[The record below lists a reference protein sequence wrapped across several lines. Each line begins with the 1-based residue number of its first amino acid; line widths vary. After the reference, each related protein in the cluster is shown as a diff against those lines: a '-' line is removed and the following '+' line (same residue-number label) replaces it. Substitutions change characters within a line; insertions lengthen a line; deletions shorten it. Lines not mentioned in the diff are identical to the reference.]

1 MTPLR
6 CPRGFA
12 TIKVHG
18 GSPGRIRSTLLSR
31 LLKHS
36 GQSALSI
43 QLRAVNAG
51 NSRPEVVLLLK
62 KRYYLMLVSRDE
74 TGELNKVPIPLYY
87 AYVAAAAAV
96 IGMFTIT
103 GLAGS
108 YSRMLIK
115 TARFN
120 QLRQDHSSLQQD
132 YAHLEKTA
140 HEREVQ
146 AASLGSLATEVSA
159 LYGFTA
165 SKLAS
170 PGGLTAATSRHS
182 RNGTGTTAA
191 AANAPLQTE
200 ASFSDASY
208 YKTLG
213 DFIALRQS
221 AMSGHATRFMP
232 TSPIGGLGEA
242 GSTSLTRTPGIDTA
256 LEASIA
262 PSLWPVMGPITSG
275 FGERVDPVLGTGEG
289 EFHKGIDIAA
299 PQGTPIHATA
309 DGVVLSAGL
318 SNGYGR
324 EVVLDH
330 GHGMKTLYGHMSGF
344 NVFAGQSVFRGQII
358 GYVGH
363 SGRTTGNH
371 VHYEVKIHDLAVNP
385 HKYLRSTVAGLGD
398 TASSTAGSL

>member
-1 MTPLR
+1 
-6 CPRGFA
+6 
-12 TIKVHG
+12 
-18 GSPGRIRSTLLSR
+18 
-31 LLKHS
+31 
-36 GQSALSI
+36 
-43 QLRAVNAG
+43 
-51 NSRPEVVLLLK
+51 
-62 KRYYLMLVSRDE
+62 MLVSRDA

-120 QLRQDHSSLQQD
+120 QLRQDHSNLQQD

-165 SKLAS
+165 SKLAT
-170 PGGLTAATSRHS
+170 PGSSIAAVRHAKSGTAAV
-182 RNGTGTTAA
+182 AA
-191 AANAPLQTE
+191 SAPLQTE
-200 ASFSDASY
+200 ATFSDASY
-208 YKTLG
+208 YKTL
-213 DFIALRQS
+213 DAFVALRQS
-221 AMSGHATRFMP
+221 AMTGHATRFMP
-232 TSPIGGLGEA
+232 TSPIGGLGEDN
-242 GSTSLTRTPGIDTA
+242 GTSLTRTPGIDTA
-256 LEASIA
+256 LDASIA

-309 DGVVLSAGL
+309 DGVVLTAGL

-324 EVVLDH
+324 EVVIDH

-344 NVFAGQSVFRGQII
+344 NVFAGQTVFRGQII

-363 SGRTTGNH
+363 TGRTTGNH
-371 VHYEVKIHDLAVNP
+371 VHYEVKIHDLSVNP

-398 TASSTAGSL
+398 TSTGAGSL